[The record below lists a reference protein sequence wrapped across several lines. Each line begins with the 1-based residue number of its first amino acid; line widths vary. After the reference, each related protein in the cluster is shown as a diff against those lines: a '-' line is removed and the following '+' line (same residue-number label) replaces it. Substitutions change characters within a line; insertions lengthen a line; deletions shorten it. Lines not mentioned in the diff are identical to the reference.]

1 MSAAG
6 VAALPEPA
14 TLNVLPAD
22 RFADAVGPLFERAPR
37 FLARL
42 ASARPFAS
50 WDELFDRAL
59 EIALAMPEPDQ
70 VELIDSHPRLGADP
84 AVVRARSELSYR
96 EQGFDRPGTAAES
109 TAGELARLN
118 DAHEQRF
125 GFRFVVFV
133 AGRGRAEL
141 LPLLRAALEAD
152 RDAEIRRAMAHLVAI
167 ARDRRARLSAEVST
181 A

>member
-42 ASARPFAS
+42 AAARPFAS

-96 EQGFDRPGTAAES
+96 EQAYDRSGSAEVDV
-109 TAGELARLN
+109 ELARLN
-118 DAHEQRF
+118 DAYERLV

-133 AGRGRAEL
+133 AGRSRAEL

-152 RDAEIRRAMAHLVAI
+152 RDAEVRRALADVVAI
-167 ARDRRARLSAEVST
+167 ASDRRARLSAQVST
-181 A
+181 G